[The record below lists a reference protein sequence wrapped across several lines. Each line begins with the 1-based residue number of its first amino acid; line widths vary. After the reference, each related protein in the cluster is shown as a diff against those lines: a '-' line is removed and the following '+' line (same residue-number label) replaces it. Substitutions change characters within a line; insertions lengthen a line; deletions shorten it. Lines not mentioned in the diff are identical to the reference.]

1 MTLLGLD
8 VLSLRNTKATTSRV
22 TLLIQSLR
30 QYNHILSYSH
40 SLIALLQYGELT
52 PCLSIYR
59 IHGVLVSPSCTT
71 CMQFGGYVFLPG
83 LQHCCLRCGAEEL
96 EFLPIIQNDASNR
109 YRVRPKDLKKL
120 PKLNILSE
128 GPRNPYSQQTST
140 EVRYLISRG
149 EASKSGRKA
158 PKGRQRVRFRFPEL
172 YLAPLPSL
180 DLIATTIDAGLRC
193 LGCLKAF
200 YFYGWEYL
208 DEHDLPL
215 EIRRQYAQHNES
227 LRG

>member
-1 MTLLGLD
+1 MILLELD

-109 YRVRPKDLKKL
+109 YRVRPKDLEKL

-158 PKGRQRVRFRFPEL
+158 P
-172 YLAPLPSL
+172 SL
-180 DLIATTIDAGLRC
+180 DLIATTIDAGLPC